1 MRLLHLVLPALAALL
16 PSAQAFA
23 LPDWS
28 CPRASR
34 LWCEAGEPCLEAEVT
49 PFVLLL
55 LAAKGEVE
63 FCEGEHCE
71 YGVFAPAEPPRPD
84 AARGLSFGWA
94 TVEPSPLPAAYAGR
108 VYAVT
113 LDEAAASVTLV
124 RASAEALEVIRA
136 GACRPWP

>member
-16 PSAQAFA
+16 PAVPALA

-28 CPRASR
+28 CPKAQR
-34 LWCEAGEPCLEAEVT
+34 LWCDAGQPCLEAEVT

-55 LAAKGEVE
+55 LGSKGEVE
-63 FCEGEHCE
+63 YCEGEHCE

-84 AARGLSFGWA
+84 AARSLSFGWA

-113 LDEAAASVTLV
+113 RDEASASVTLT
-124 RASAEALEVIRA
+124 RATADGLEVIRA
-136 GACRPWP
+136 SACQPWP